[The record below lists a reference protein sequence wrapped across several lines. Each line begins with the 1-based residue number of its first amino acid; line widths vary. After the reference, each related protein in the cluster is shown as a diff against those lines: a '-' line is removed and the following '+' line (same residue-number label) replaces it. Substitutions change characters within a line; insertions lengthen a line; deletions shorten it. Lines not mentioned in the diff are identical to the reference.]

1 MSLICS
7 ETCATLIPRAYI
19 AMIFPSISLMS
30 FLYFGTTCGS
40 KSLFRSCGTW
50 IGISPML
57 DRNVFGLY
65 PFRLS

>member
-1 MSLICS
+1 
-7 ETCATLIPRAYI
+7 
-19 AMIFPSISLMS
+19 MIFPSISLMF

-57 DRNVFGLY
+57 DRNLFGLY